1 MHMKDNIIHFPLK
14 ERIQQIEDE
23 LEYEREEY
31 EAFTEECKDT
41 SQVILLMIEELLLND
56 SSSFEHIDFRDN
68 QFPEARDMFV
78 IVNLISSM
86 LMRYGG
92 VHHFMHEY
100 FDVLY
105 EKLMEAKE

>member
-1 MHMKDNIIHFPLK
+1 MKDNIIQFPLK

-23 LEYEREEY
+23 LEFEREEF
-31 EAFTEECKDT
+31 EAFIEECQDT
-41 SQVILLMIEELLLND
+41 SQVILLMIEELLMNEGG
-56 SSSFEHIDFRDN
+56 SFEEMDFRDN
-68 QFPEARDMFV
+68 IFPEAKDMFV

-92 VHHFMHEY
+92 SNHFLHDY

-105 EKLMEAKE
+105 EKIMEAKE

>member
-1 MHMKDNIIHFPLK
+1 MKDNIIQFPIK

-92 VHHFMHEY
+92 ANHFLHDS
-100 FDVLY
+100 FDVIY
-105 EKLMEAKE
+105 EQIMEAKE

>member
-1 MHMKDNIIHFPLK
+1 MTDNNVIQFPLK

-23 LEYEREEY
+23 LEFEREEF
-31 EAFTEECKDT
+31 EAFIEECQDT
-41 SQVILLMIEELLLND
+41 SQVILLMIEELLMND
-56 SSSFEHIDFRDN
+56 AGSFEEMDFRDHIL
-68 QFPEARDMFV
+68 PEAKDMFV

-92 VHHFMHEY
+92 SNHFLHDY

-105 EKLMEAKE
+105 EQIMEAKE

>member
-1 MHMKDNIIHFPLK
+1 MTDNNVIQFPLK

-23 LEYEREEY
+23 LEFEREEF
-31 EAFTEECKDT
+31 EAFIEECQDT
-41 SQVILLMIEELLLND
+41 SQVILLMIEELLMNEAG
-56 SSSFEHIDFRDN
+56 SFEEMDFRDN
-68 QFPEARDMFV
+68 IFPEAKDMFV

-92 VHHFMHEY
+92 SNHFLHDY

-105 EKLMEAKE
+105 EKIMEAKE